1 MKFHEEIILSKS
13 DAIDICLGIGEKFI
27 RRYTGCIASGSG
39 ASERAADEMQ
49 AWWDKARRI
58 KLLETERPLTDIN
71 LIDWFFTAGG
81 AVEDYMSGDNVERYN
96 RFVRRILSNR
106 ETPLKNI
113 ISVR

>member
-1 MKFHEEIILSKS
+1 MKLHEEIILSKS

-71 LIDWFFTAGG
+71 LID
-81 AVEDYMSGDNVERYN
+81 
-96 RFVRRILSNR
+96 
-106 ETPLKNI
+106 
-113 ISVR
+113 